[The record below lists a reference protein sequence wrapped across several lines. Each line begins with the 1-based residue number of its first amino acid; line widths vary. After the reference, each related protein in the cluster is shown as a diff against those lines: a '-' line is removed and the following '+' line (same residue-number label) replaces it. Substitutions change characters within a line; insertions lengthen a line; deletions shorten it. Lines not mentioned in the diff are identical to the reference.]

1 MDLIPRYLQAVKF
14 WLPKKQQD
22 DIIAEL
28 SEDIR
33 AQIAEREAELG
44 RPLSEPDI
52 EALLRQRGSPIAVAN
67 GYLPQQS
74 LIGPQLFPIYKFVL
88 KIVAL
93 CILIPSVLVWLFAI
107 VNAALGMQAHR
118 WAALSA
124 DTLGGVWT
132 TLFCSLGIVTLVFA
146 ILDRSSA
153 KTDLFTKW
161 NPRKLPPVRNPHAI
175 PRSGSVIEI
184 AVNLCFLAWWASTM
198 ASPFA
203 FHFGSVTF
211 SLTPAWTWFFWAIL
225 LLTVASAAVATFNLL
240 RPYWTPGRVVAR
252 LCLDVAGAVFFC
264 SFLKVNIVAAID
276 WPSAT
281 PAKAAFLVNSIN
293 HWLAL
298 SFPYALV
305 VCVLIA
311 AANVWRLVH
320 LLRKSPAQPMKA
332 ALV

>member
-33 AQIAEREAELG
+33 AQIAEREAALG
-44 RPLSEPDI
+44 HPLTDADVET
-52 EALLRQRGSPIAVAN
+52 LLRQRGSPIAVAN

-74 LIGPQLFPIYKFVL
+74 LIGPQLFPIYRFVL

-93 CILIPSVLVWLFAI
+93 CILVPAGLVWLFAL

-118 WAALSA
+118 WTTVSF
-124 DTLGGVWT
+124 GGLWT
-132 TLFCSLGIVTLVFA
+132 SLFCSLGVVTLVFA
-146 ILDRSSA
+146 ILERSSA
-153 KTDLFTKW
+153 KTDLFEKW
-161 NPRKLPPVRNPHAI
+161 NPRKLPAVRNAHAI
-175 PRSGSVIEI
+175 PRSSSIIEI

-198 ASPFA
+198 ASPFN
-203 FHFGSVTF
+203 FHLGNITL
-211 SLTPAWTWFFWAIL
+211 SLTPAWTWFFWAVL
-225 LLTVASAAVATFNLL
+225 LLTMGSAALSTINLL
-240 RPYWTPGRVVAR
+240 RPYWTPRRVVAR
-252 LCLDVAGAVFFC
+252 LGLDVAGAVFFC
-264 SFLKVNIVAAID
+264 SLLKANIVAAID

-281 PAKAAFLVNSIN
+281 PDKAAFVASSIN
-293 HWLAL
+293 HWLAV

-305 VCVLIA
+305 VCLVIA
-311 AANVWRLVH
+311 GANVWRLISVM
-320 LLRKSPAQPMKA
+320 RKSTAQPMKV